1 MLRNVDLSPSPWL
14 PSSAILCQ
22 DVCGLCVKKY
32 AGGFQTLNASRIFFL
47 GKESPS
53 RKWRLQYALRL
64 LQWLLPVPEDD
75 QLLLYSLIELLLP
88 VPPLSSQI
96 CQLTLQFC

>member
-32 AGGFQTLNASRIFFL
+32 AGGFQTLNASRIFFW
-47 GKESPS
+47 GKS
-53 RKWRLQYALRL
+53 RPQGSGASNMLSGSYNGC
-64 LQWLLPVPEDD
+64 
-75 QLLLYSLIELLLP
+75 SLCPRMI
-88 VPPLSSQI
+88 S
-96 CQLTLQFC
+96 FCSIA